1 MWESRADWDRL
12 QQQVGTKMQIET
24 SGIEVPAP
32 LSHESEC
39 FLGEWEGEEGQWQL
53 QALDRGEGQR
63 RTLVICGNVQSESES
78 GSDSNGSAS
87 GIGIGIGI
95 GRESAASSRFLCPC
109 PCSGQT
115 LGI

>member
-1 MWESRADWDRL
+1 
-12 QQQVGTKMQIET
+12 MQIET

-39 FLGEWEGEEGQWQL
+39 FLGEWEAFLLAVEGEEEEGQL

-87 GIGIGIGI
+87 VIGIGI
-95 GRESAASSRFLCPC
+95 GRESAASSHRFLCPC

-115 LGI
+115 LVI